1 MERARISSD
10 SLSALSFIWIANS
23 LSSSIPEVT
32 SWVTV
37 RESKGGL
44 GGLQGVPSIS
54 IHDLDA
60 LSPFEPGK
68 AVIKEMKKK
77 CKIDTSV
84 HDGRR

>member
-1 MERARISSD
+1 MPD
-10 SLSALSFIWIANS
+10 
-23 LSSSIPEVT
+23 VT

-37 RESKGGL
+37 RESKGG

-68 AVIKEMKKK
+68 AVIKKMKKSA
-77 CKIDTSV
+77 KIRLFMMAD
-84 HDGRR
+84 DKQLGRQHQNKFEKSLQFCQKRIT